1 MANEDSALAGGHSSG
16 LAPFGIGFHFDEN
29 NAVEVRK
36 ETSGDHRFLI
46 VWTISSIYSPANNL
60 FFDKTEKWPLL
71 GE

>member
-36 ETSGDHRFLI
+36 ETSGDHTFLMLCPPI
-46 VWTISSIYSPANNL
+46 KYFSKRPE
-60 FFDKTEKWPLL
+60 FK
-71 GE
+71 

>member
-36 ETSGDHRFLI
+36 ETSGDHTFLML
-46 VWTISSIYSPANNL
+46 WTISRIYSPVNNL
-60 FFDKTEKWPLL
+60 FIDKAEK
-71 GE
+71 